1 MNLYIYK
8 YNNYYNR
15 IVKKEDALAGYG
27 TPIHSLFNCK
37 DFSPNDGVNT
47 THVFGSA
54 ANNYDGSGD
63 YLIVADDN
71 GNILSHWFIIEIN
84 FARNGQWMLTLR
96 RDLVVDYY
104 NDIINADCFIEK
116 ATLNIDDIL
125 IFNDEQYTVNQIKT
139 NETLLKD
146 QSDCPWLVGYY
157 AADATDI
164 QGTVPANNLSSI
176 PFVQLTTPIND
187 WEYYKYQGTTYAL
200 LNPTNARYRTLFLSA
215 ATSGNGY
222 IDCSIEGEYVEKL
235 PVASSVPTASLV
247 MPYAP
252 NEIVF
257 NTYAN
262 AYANNI
268 KEQKETLK
276 AMLPD
281 YIENL
286 ETEELLTFQNA
297 YVRDSD
303 GKVFKVAIN
312 RAGLQYRQFFD
323 GSGELATAL
332 LECALNAGFTG
343 YASANTFFFF
353 GYFDGYTVSLT
364 EQKDLETT
372 YNVTQSGR
380 LITEDAPW
388 NIFAIPY
395 GSITVK
401 NSNDETLVETTKE
414 IAIQTAMGIQKQHQ
428 SKIFDIQLLPY
439 CPIQDLITDK
449 AEMTVSSTAQY
460 SLITS
465 PVPDSDPLNVG
476 IIFNLPRSRF
486 DFNLVLDTPLKAGTS
501 AIEKKVNNQCDK
513 WRIAAPNYSN
523 YFDFS
528 VEKNNGVE
536 YFNVD
541 CEYKPF
547 TPYIHINP
555 NFKNL
560 YGEDF
565 NDVRGLVLGG
575 DFSLSQI
582 IDQWEQY
589 QIQNKNFQNIF
600 DRQIQ
605 NMEINNSIT
614 RTQEIISGIAG
625 SGQTA
630 AAGAMTGSMVG
641 TSAGPAGAIIGGVIG
656 GVAGIAGG
664 IADLVMSEA
673 LRTEAMDYT
682 KDMFGYQL
690 GNIQALP
697 QTISKVSA
705 LNNNNKLFPVLE
717 YYTCTDREKEAFIK
731 KIKHNGMSVM
741 VIDTI
746 AAYLNN
752 QWSIVIN
759 DKTISNRNYIKGQII
774 LMENLD
780 DEFHLLKEIS
790 NEIYK
795 GVYF

>member
-1 MNLYIYK
+1 M
-8 YNNYYNR
+8 
-15 IVKKEDALAGYG
+15 VKKEDALTGYG

-63 YLIVADDN
+63 YFIVADDN
-71 GNILSHWFIIEIN
+71 GNILSRWFIIETN
-84 FARNGQWMLTLR
+84 FARNGQWTLTLR

-104 NDIINADCFIEK
+104 NNIIDADCFIEK
-116 ATLNIDDIL
+116 ATLNVDDIL
-125 IFNDEQYTVNQIKT
+125 LFNDEQYTVNQIKT
-139 NETLLKD
+139 KETPLMD

-187 WEYYKYQGTTYAL
+187 WEYYKYQGTNYAL
-200 LNPTNARYRTLFLSA
+200 LNPTNARYRTLVFFESA
-215 ATSGNGY
+215 LVGAHLDVSL
-222 IDCSIEGEYVEKL
+222 EGEYITTIYGSTGVVTLKSDI
-235 PVASSVPTASLV
+235 VSSERI
-247 MPYAP
+247 Y
-252 NEIVF
+252 
-257 NTYAN
+257 
-262 AYANNI
+262 AYADNI
-268 KEQKETLK
+268 KEKSESLK

-281 YIENL
+281 YIENI
-286 ETEELLTFQNA
+286 ETEELLKLQNT

-303 GKVFKVAIN
+303 GKVFKVTVNPI
-312 RAGLQYRQFFD
+312 GLQYKSFFD
-323 GSGELATAL
+323 GSGKLANAL
-332 LECALNAGFTG
+332 LECALDAGFTG

-353 GYFDGYTVSLT
+353 GYFDGYTVSLI
-364 EQKDLETT
+364 EQQDLETT

-395 GSITVK
+395 GSINVK
-401 NSNDETLVETTKE
+401 TSNGEPLVETTKE

-428 SKIFDIQLLPY
+428 SKVFDIQLLPY

-486 DFNLVLDTPLKAGTS
+486 DFNLVLDTPLKAGIS
-501 AIEKKVNNQCDK
+501 AIEKKINNQCDK

-547 TPYIHINP
+547 TPYVHINP

-560 YGEDF
+560 YGYDD
-565 NDVRGLVLGG
+565 NSPRGLVLGG

-582 IDQWEQY
+582 IDQWEEY

-614 RTQEIISGIAG
+614 RTQEIISGVAG
-625 SGQTA
+625 AGQS
-630 AAGAMTGSMVG
+630 AAGGAMVGSMMG
-641 TSAGPAGAIIGGVIG
+641 SSGGPMGAIIGGVVG
-656 GVAGIAGG
+656 GVAGVAGG
-664 IADLVMSEA
+664 VADILLNET

-731 KIKHNGMSVM
+731 KIRHNGMSVM

-774 LMENLD
+774 LMENLE